1 MFYLIAAGASEA
13 GEQVQQ
19 KEKVR
24 NKMQKLLYPH

>member
-19 KEKVR
+19 EEEVR
-24 NKMQKLLYPH
+24 NKMQIV